1 MQTTTTE
8 ALIAELHRIP
18 ENGKAEIVHGRIMR
32 MAPAGFGHGRISYR
46 LCRALTQYEAE
57 YGAGFALPDNVGFLV
72 DLPNRKSFSPD
83 AAYVWE
89 WPEDPEGF
97 YRGAPVFAAE
107 IRSEHDYGATADREY
122 REKRSDYFAAGTLV
136 VWDVNPRERI
146 IYAYRYDRLDEPAVF
161 AVGQVADA
169 EPALP
174 GWRVGV
180 DEVFAV

>member
-32 MAPAGFGHGRISYR
+32 MAPAGFGHGRMSGNIYASLR
-46 LCRALTQYEAE
+46 QYERE
-57 YGAGFALPDNVGFLV
+57 SGEGYALPDNIGFIV
-72 DLPNRKSFSPD
+72 DAPNRQSFSPD
-83 AAYVWE
+83 AAFVYEKPGNVE
-89 WPEDPEGF
+89 KF
-97 YRGAPVFAAE
+97 VTGAPIFAAE

-146 IYAYRYDRLDEPAVF
+146 IYAYRYDRPDEPAVF
-161 AVGQVADA
+161 GVGQVADA

-174 GWRVGV
+174 GWRVSV